1 MARLQVSRT
10 DLAVTRQNEIELI
23 VMKRSNKL
31 RTAVALVVVILS
43 SATALPLNMGKVRT
57 SRIRFSRGRT
67 TAIRKG
73 KIAESDNDLY
83 LVRAKAGQTM
93 IVHITSKQ
101 GNAVFDIIEPP
112 PGSGTPFV
120 RESKDWT
127 DKLERSGDYRI
138 SVYGLGGAV
147 TNYTLEVTVR

>member
-1 MARLQVSRT
+1 ME
-10 DLAVTRQNEIELI
+10 EIICYETVKQI
-23 VMKRSNKL
+23 EAGCGVGGRHPFERN
-31 RTAVALVVVILS
+31 
-43 SATALPLNMGKVRT
+43 ALPLNMGKLRT

-73 KIAESDNDLY
+73 KIGESGNDLY

-147 TNYTLEVTVR
+147 TNYSLEVTVR